1 MRRRA
6 FAAANTSAP
15 VMNLTSNGLLFLLTR
30 YLQSVLDH
38 SALDA
43 GIMLLPLFIPLAA
56 LSPLTLTGAGS
67 GSEQLGQSRSIR
79 TVSMLVLPRARSR
92 TPSSR

>member
-15 VMNLTSNGLLFLLTR
+15 VMNLTSNRLLFLLTR
-30 YLQSVLDH
+30 YLQSVVDH

-56 LSPLTLTGAGS
+56 LSPLTSTGG
-67 GSEQLGQSRSIR
+67 RIR
-79 TVSMLVLPRARSR
+79 FGAARSVEVD
-92 TPSSR
+92 PDGEHVGAAQGA